1 MVKKLFDSSTRAAS
15 VADLTA
21 TVPDAASLFARAAAY
36 LPVSPRYGSE
46 HGYRIFWRDG
56 GVLRFRDILEHA
68 RSFAVVGR
76 HSRAHVRLLDDP
88 TIALRHFVFRAR
100 RSSEG
105 MPELHVADLLA
116 PRPLLVDGS
125 DEPQFAC
132 AVEEAFSA
140 RLGSHTIAAFPFD
153 GCAPLGPH
161 GGPGRGD
168 RPDDEALNDVDAHQ
182 NDLIDDDVSGGAM
195 PMDPTATVEPDGSDE
210 RAGAPSPSRVRSI
223 GKQRLGVQLI
233 VRPVPQLPPPPAARA
248 PSSGSVPKITLHPG
262 RRTTHLEEVAFVPPD
277 DAAVILELHG
287 AKGRHVVALSETQL
301 ESLVVVGRYERCVD
315 GANVFSDEV
324 SRMHLAL
331 TRVPGGVELLD
342 LASTYGTEV
351 DGTDTRHAVV
361 TGRVAVTVSDRD
373 RVVVRV
379 LR

>member
-36 LPVSPRYGSE
+36 LPVSPRFGAE
-46 HGYRIFWRDG
+46 HGYRVFWRDG

-153 GCAPLGPH
+153 GCGRRVHHVPMAEDTDATERDPNGQDGTAQLQRAARESRPDLNQKVIQVCS
-161 GGPGRGD
+161 GGPGESEGILHSAGYRL
-168 RPDDEALNDVDAHQ
+168 RRAA
-182 NDLIDDDVSGGAM
+182 
-195 PMDPTATVEPDGSDE
+195 DPATF
-210 RAGAPSPSRVRSI
+210 
-223 GKQRLGVQLI
+223 
-233 VRPVPQLPPPPAARA
+233 
-248 PSSGSVPKITLHPG
+248 KI
-262 RRTTHLEEVAFVPPD
+262 
-277 DAAVILELHG
+277 
-287 AKGRHVVALSETQL
+287 LS
-301 ESLVVVGRYERCVD
+301 
-315 GANVFSDEV
+315 
-324 SRMHLAL
+324 
-331 TRVPGGVELLD
+331 
-342 LASTYGTEV
+342 
-351 DGTDTRHAVV
+351 
-361 TGRVAVTVSDRD
+361 
-373 RVVVRV
+373 
-379 LR
+379 